1 MVELDAEPEAE
12 KRNEMRDSQKK
23 VLIVGCGFPQLG
35 LLRAAR
41 KLGLSV
47 IGVDANP
54 SAIGAR
60 VCDDFREVSTH
71 DIDAI
76 VRIAREA
83 RIEGIT
89 TCGSELSLR
98 TTARAAEVLGLP
110 FYGDVATV
118 ERCQAK
124 DLMREAYQKGGAPIP
139 AFATTTR
146 FEEVEAFVDREG
158 LPVVLK
164 PSRGWGQR
172 GVSKVENRSE
182 LRGAYDRARAAAEG
196 GVVLVEEFVDG
207 DEFSVNAYTLGDQTT
222 VCSVTERVITHY
234 PDPPGITFAE
244 WYPSGLDR
252 HSEAR
257 AVEAALVG
265 IRALGIRRGPT
276 YTQLRMGTKGAKIV
290 ETAYRLGGGLDPDVA
305 LLASGVSLFRK
316 ILGVAL
322 GNAEWE
328 TAGSESDAHPGA
340 IGKFLIGRPGRV
352 VRIEGLDV
360 ARAMPGVVG
369 AEVYV
374 SVGSTVFPLTDGSKR
389 VGHVLAVGDGK
400 ADANERASRAAEAI
414 RIETE

>member
-1 MVELDAEPEAE
+1 MAEG
-12 KRNEMRDSQKK
+12 RQR

-35 LLRAAR
+35 LLRAACE
-41 KLGLSV
+41 LGLSV
-47 IGVDANP
+47 VGVDANP
-54 SAIGAR
+54 RAIGAA
-60 VCDDFREVSTH
+60 VCDEFHEVSTH
-71 DIDAI
+71 DADAI
-76 VRIAREA
+76 VRVARET
-83 RIEGIT
+83 RVDGIT
-89 TCGSELSLR
+89 TCGSEVALLGTVR
-98 TTARAAEVLGLP
+98 ATAILGMP
-110 FYGDVATV
+110 FYGDAATV

-124 DLMREAYQKGGAPIP
+124 DLMREAYAEGGAPIP
-139 AFATTTR
+139 AFAATNS
-146 FEEVEAFVDREG
+146 FDAVEAFVEKVG

-172 GVSKVENRSE
+172 GVSKVESASE
-182 LRGAYDRARAAAEG
+182 LRPSYDRAREASQTG
-196 GVVLVEEFVDG
+196 IVLVEEFVEG
-207 DEFSVNAYTLGDQTT
+207 DEFSVNAYTLGDSTT
-222 VCSVTERVITHY
+222 VCSVTERIITHY

-252 HSEAR
+252 RSEEKAI
-257 AVEAALVG
+257 EAALAG

-276 YTQLRMGTKGAKIV
+276 YTQLRVGGKGPKIV

-328 TAGSESDAHPGA
+328 RAGPERPAFAGA

-352 VRIEGLDV
+352 VRISGLEE

-374 SVGSTVFPLTDGSKR
+374 SVGSTVAPLTDGSKR
-389 VGHVLAVGDGK
+389 VGHVLVVGDGK
-400 ADANERASRAAEAI
+400 SDADERASRAASAI

>member
-1 MVELDAEPEAE
+1 MA
-12 KRNEMRDSQKK
+12 DSLASPDTRRYGVGDGRQK

-41 KLGLSV
+41 ELGLSIV
-47 IGVDANP
+47 GADGNPGAIGV
-54 SAIGAR
+54 G

-71 DIDAI
+71 DVDAV
-76 VRIAREA
+76 VRIAEEA
-83 RIEGIT
+83 RVDGIT
-89 TCGSELSLR
+89 TCGSELALS
-98 TTARAAEVLGLP
+98 TTVRAAERLGLP
-110 FYGDVATV
+110 FYGDAATV

-124 DLMREAYQKGGAPIP
+124 DLMREAYRAGGAPIP
-139 AFATTTR
+139 AFAATTS
-146 FEEVEAFVDREG
+146 FDEVLAFIEKEG
-158 LPVVLK
+158 VPVVMK

-172 GVSKVENRSE
+172 GVSKVESTSE
-182 LRGAYDRARAAAEG
+182 LRGAYDRAREASQG

-207 DEFSVNAYTLGDQTT
+207 DEFSVNAYTIGDTTT

-252 HSEAR
+252 ASEEQAMQ
-257 AVEAALVG
+257 AALAG

-276 YTQLRMGTKGAKIV
+276 YTQLRLGGKGAKIV

-322 GNAEWE
+322 GIAEWE
-328 TAGSESDAHPGA
+328 TAGPEREPFAGA

-352 VRIEGLDV
+352 VRISGLDE

-389 VGHVLAVGDGK
+389 VGHVLVVGDGK
-400 ADANERASRAAEAI
+400 ADANERASRAASAI

>member
-1 MVELDAEPEAE
+1 MADAMSSPSTRRYGVGEG
-12 KRNEMRDSQKK
+12 RQK

-41 KLGLSV
+41 ELGLSV
-47 IGVDANP
+47 VGVDANP
-54 SAIGAR
+54 RAIGAR
-60 VCDDFREVSTH
+60 ECDEFCEVSTH
-71 DIDAI
+71 DVDAV
-76 VRIAREA
+76 VRAAKDARVD
-83 RIEGIT
+83 GIT
-89 TCGSELSLR
+89 TCGSEVALL
-98 TTARAAEVLGLP
+98 TTVRAAAVLGLP
-110 FYGDVATV
+110 FYGDAATV

-124 DLMREAYQKGGAPIP
+124 DLMREAYAEGGAPIP
-139 AFATTTR
+139 AFAATNA
-146 FEEVEAFVDREG
+146 FEHVEAFVERVG

-172 GVSKVENRSE
+172 GVSKVESLSE
-182 LRGAYDRARAAAEG
+182 LKTAYERAREASQG
-196 GVVLVEEFVDG
+196 GVVLVEEFVEG
-207 DEFSVNAYTLGDQTT
+207 DEFSVNAYTLGDVTT

-252 HSEAR
+252 SSEAK
-257 AVEAALVG
+257 AMEAALAG

-276 YTQLRMGTKGAKIV
+276 YTQLRMGGKGAKIV

-322 GNAEWE
+322 GNSEWE
-328 TAGSESDAHPGA
+328 SAGAERPSVAGA

-352 VRIEGLDV
+352 ARISGLEE

-374 SVGSTVFPLTDGSKR
+374 SVGSTVAPLTDGSKR
-389 VGHVLAVGDGK
+389 VGHVLVVGDGK
-400 ADANERASRAAEAI
+400 ADANERASRAASAI

>member
-1 MVELDAEPEAE
+1 MDDALPSSPSTRRFGTSE
-12 KRNEMRDSQKK
+12 KRQS

-41 KLGLSV
+41 ALGLWV
-47 IGVDANP
+47 VGVDANG
-54 SAIGAR
+54 SSIGAA
-60 VCDDFREVSTH
+60 VCDEFREVSTH
-71 DIDAI
+71 DVDA
-76 VRIAREA
+76 VVAVARETKVD
-83 RIEGIT
+83 GIT

-98 TTARAAEVLGLP
+98 TTVRAAEILGMP
-110 FYGDVATV
+110 FYGDIATV

-124 DLMREAYQKGGAPIP
+124 DQMREAYAKGGAPIP
-139 AFATTTR
+139 RYGSATSFDDVER
-146 FEEVEAFVDREG
+146 FVAEEG

-172 GVSKVENRSE
+172 GVSKVESRSE
-182 LRGAYDRARAAAEG
+182 LRGAFDRARTASEG

-207 DEFSVNAYTLGDQTT
+207 DEYSVNAYTLGDVTT

-252 HSEAR
+252 KSEENAM
-257 AVEAALVG
+257 AAALAG
-265 IRALGIRRGPT
+265 IGALGIRRGPT
-276 YTQLRMGTKGAKIV
+276 YTQLRMGGKGARIV

-328 TAGSESDAHPGA
+328 TAGPEQQAYEGA

-352 VRIEGLDV
+352 VRITGLDE
-360 ARAMPGVVG
+360 AREMPGVIG

-400 ADANERASRAAEAI
+400 PDANERASNAAAAI